1 LEIMRMRI
9 RALALP
15 LAAGLFTALAVGAPA
30 SADTTGTTPVTFE
43 VTGGA
48 LNITVPT
55 GTVNLGSVPASTSAQ
70 TVSAQL
76 GDVTVTDDRDG
87 TTGWTVTAS
96 ATDFTGPQNISVSAP
111 GSSSYVPGPIATTGT
126 VNAAGSTLSPLYPP
140 GPVVTATGVSGVN
153 TATWNPTI
161 SVTVPAGAL
170 VGTYSST
177 VTHDVD

>member
-9 RALALP
+9 RTLALP
-15 LAAGLFTALAVGAPA
+15 LAVGLVTALAVGAPA

-55 GTVNLGSVPASTSAQ
+55 GTVDLGSVPASGSAQ

-76 GDVTVTDDRDG
+76 GNVTVTDDRDG
-87 TTGWTVTAS
+87 TAGWTVTAS
-96 ATDFTGPQNISVSAP
+96 ATDFTGPQTVSVSAP
-111 GSSSYVPGPIATTGT
+111 GSSSYVPGPIATSGNVIAT
-126 VNAAGSTLSPLYPP
+126 GSTLSPLYPP
-140 GPVVTATGVSGVN
+140 GPVVVGTEVSGIN

-161 SVTVPAGAL
+161 TVTVPAGTL